1 MPSTFFFSCSKE
13 NLCWVRFHLW
23 QRALHPSQV
32 EMWWG
37 RRMSWWVRWIR
48 SSMQWVAQSG
58 VSQTCSYIKA
68 QRNWSCYSQHLQDNL
83 SIYTCVRTKI
93 TDTKD
98 SGHSN
103 HMVYK
108 LSNVPV
114 FQTMIQ
120 AVLSSLDFCLQG
132 NCKHLELLVR
142 LMISSRERSVTLTW
156 DQAFGNWD
164 LVFCMVTYWNLSSL
178 QTALLLLQRS
188 FAMLLHCSIFIF
200 YFSSENKWKKQQ
212 MKDEECKIIKLRVSV
227 TDVTTGNT
235 LWKPSK

>member
-1 MPSTFFFSCSKE
+1 MPSTFFSCSKE

-32 EMWWG
+32 EMWRG
-37 RRMSWWVRWIR
+37 GRMSWRVRRIR

-58 VSQTCSYIKA
+58 GSQTCFIIKA

-83 SIYTCVRTKI
+83 SIYACVRAKI

-114 FQTMIQ
+114 FQTMAQ

-142 LMISSRERSVTLTW
+142 PMISSSERSVTLTW
-156 DQAFGNWD
+156 DQAFANWD
-164 LVFCMVTYWNLSSL
+164 LVFCMVTYWDLSSL
-178 QTALLLLQRS
+178 QTPLLLFQRS
-188 FAMLLHCSIFIF
+188 FAVLLHCSIFIF
-200 YFSSENKWKKQQ
+200 YFSSENKWKSS
-212 MKDEECKIIKLRVSV
+212 R
-227 TDVTTGNT
+227 
-235 LWKPSK
+235 WKMRNVK